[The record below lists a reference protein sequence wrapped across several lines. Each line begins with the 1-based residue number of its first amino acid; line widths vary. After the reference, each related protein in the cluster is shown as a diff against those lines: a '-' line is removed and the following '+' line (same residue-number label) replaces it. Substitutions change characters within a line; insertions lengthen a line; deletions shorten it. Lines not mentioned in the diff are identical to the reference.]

1 MTETPTPV
9 DLDLLPEG
17 GGTPNGGAVVVTS
30 PQNPPLVISTPTSH
44 VTHMVAHLESLAP
57 EPTDGE
63 PLEFKWSGLPTG
75 AALRQIRLES
85 QCPGFVADQAAEVLA
100 RLWEGETLLAICRTP
115 GMPKR
120 SVVKW
125 WAELVPE
132 FGTMLA
138 KAVESCGEVLRDEA
152 AEIIRDADADPA
164 RSRAALAV
172 ASSYDRRI
180 AKGSESDVNVAQ
192 GITVTIQKFGGE

>member
-1 MTETPTPV
+1 
-9 DLDLLPEG
+9 
-17 GGTPNGGAVVVTS
+17 
-30 PQNPPLVISTPTSH
+30 
-44 VTHMVAHLESLAP
+44 MVAHLESIAP
-57 EPTDGE
+57 PVPDPE
-63 PLEFKWSGLPTG
+63 PLEFRWDGSPTRE
-75 AALRQIRLES
+75 ALKIIRLES
-85 QCPGFVADQAAEVLA
+85 QCPGFVAEQAAEVLA

-115 GMPKR
+115 GMPRR

-172 ASSYDRRI
+172 AGSYDRRI
-180 AKGSESDVNVAQ
+180 AKGADGEINVAQ
-192 GITVTIQKFGGE
+192 GITVTIQKFSND